1 MSKKEKLLKETN
13 LYGIIPK
20 NNTKFNDK
28 DLYPLDDFLPSV
40 MLKKIKI
47 WFGVPKNDM
56 PVCLLGM
63 KCWYINCSTG
73 EKKES
78 EFHGCQIKSDNC
90 ETKELEVKE
99 NDYFTKI
106 NLGISYYI
114 IHFKITTKKGEF
126 IEFGEIK
133 EEYEKKLELNPTDN
147 IISSFFGYTSKY
159 GVRSLKI
166 NYLSRMDFVFFPIL
180 DIFRLRYALKKDEKL
195 KEKYKKEGDENK
207 LDIEMKYVYRV
218 CLLPDTVLCYIIK
231 YL

>member
-1 MSKKEKLLKETN
+1 MSKKKNLLQETN

-28 DLYPLDDFLPSV
+28 DLYAFDNFLPSV
-40 MLKKIKI
+40 MLKKIQI
-47 WFGVPKNDM
+47 WFGIPKGDM

-63 KCWYINCSTG
+63 KCWYINNSTG

-99 NDYFTKI
+99 QDYFTKI

-114 IHFKITTKKGEF
+114 IHFKITTKKGDF

-133 EEYEKKLELNPTDN
+133 EEYEKKLELNPNDN
-147 IISSFFGYTSKY
+147 IISSFFGYASKY
-159 GVRSLKI
+159 GVRSLGI
-166 NYLSRMDFVFFPIL
+166 NYLSRMNFVFFPII
-180 DIFRLRYALKKDEKL
+180 DIFRLRYAFKKYPKL
-195 KEKYKKEGDENK
+195 QEKYAIEENYNQ

-218 CLLPDTVLCYIIK
+218 CLLPPTILSYIIK